1 MTQKADDNINI
12 LAFSRRRLLSQSN
25 LSGES
30 EEWPGD
36 YRQGTLR
43 ALLRLVLLGLYRYR
57 KAVADRAAAIAGETN
72 ASLSARCEAIFPADP
87 ESSNGRWKRWRTW
100 H

>member
-36 YRQGTLR
+36 
-43 ALLRLVLLGLYRYR
+43 
-57 KAVADRAAAIAGETN
+57 
-72 ASLSARCEAIFPADP
+72 
-87 ESSNGRWKRWRTW
+87 
-100 H
+100 

>member
-36 YRQGTLR
+36 YRQGTQR
-43 ALLRLVLLGLYRYR
+43 SPRCVQVLAHAY
-57 KAVADRAAAIAGETN
+57 
-72 ASLSARCEAIFPADP
+72 
-87 ESSNGRWKRWRTW
+87 
-100 H
+100 

>member
-1 MTQKADDNINI
+1 MTQKADENINI

-36 YRQGTLR
+36 YRQATLR
-43 ALLRLVLLGLYRYR
+43 QRFLHHLRSYWDVHRYW
-57 KAVADRAAAIAGETN
+57 KAPQVADRAAAIAGETL
-72 ASLSARCEAIFPADP
+72 ATLGFSLSARCP
-87 ESSNGRWKRWRTW
+87 ES
-100 H
+100 

>member
-1 MTQKADDNINI
+1 MAQKADDNINI

-30 EEWPGD
+30 EEWPGG

-43 ALLRLVLLGLYRYR
+43 QRFVHHLRSYWDVHRYR
-57 KAVADRAAAIAGETN
+57 KAPQVADRAAAIAGETLPTLGF
-72 ASLSARCEAIFPADP
+72 SLSARCP
-87 ESSNGRWKRWRTW
+87 ES
-100 H
+100 

>member
-43 ALLRLVLLGLYRYR
+43 QRFLHHLRSYWGCVSLSESATGGRSCCRHCRRTLATLGF
-57 KAVADRAAAIAGETN
+57 
-72 ASLSARCEAIFPADP
+72 SLSADVPSPDFFPFYP
-87 ESSNGRWKRWRTW
+87 F

>member
-1 MTQKADDNINI
+1 MTQKADENINI

-36 YRQGTLR
+36 YRQATL
-43 ALLRLVLLGLYRYR
+43 ALISGWTGIDFGQYRPDRL
-57 KAVADRAAAIAGETN
+57 KPSVASVSPAMAAAR
-72 ASLSARCEAIFPADP
+72 SATCGAFR
-87 ESSNGRWKRWRTW
+87 
-100 H
+100 

>member
-12 LAFSRRRLLSQSN
+12 LAFSHRRLLSQSN

-43 ALLRLVLLGLYRYR
+43 QRFLHHLRSYWDVHRYQ
-57 KAVADRAAAIAGETN
+57 KAPQQVADRAAAIAGETLGF
-72 ASLSARCEAIFPADP
+72 SLSARCP
-87 ESSNGRWKRWRTW
+87 ES
-100 H
+100 